1 MFDICSGSLF
11 PRMSY
16 GHRRSYFINLE
27 HCSLCNVCVGQAK
40 SKERRAESARETAPD
55 HGGAVWLFG
64 SARRHV
70 PDAPQNA
77 QKQIPHPRPNFLR
90 SPLLAGV

>member
-27 HCSLCNVCVGQAK
+27 HFGLCDVCVGQAK
-40 SKERRAESARETAPD
+40 SEKRRAESARETSPD
-55 HGGAVWLFG
+55 HGGAVWLFRC
-64 SARRHV
+64 ALRHV
-70 PDAPQNA
+70 SDTPQNA
-77 QKQIPHPRPNFLR
+77 QKQIPHPRPDFLR

>member
-27 HCSLCNVCVGQAK
+27 HFGLCDVCVRQAK
-40 SKERRAESARETAPD
+40 SKERQAESARETSSN
-55 HGGAVWLFG
+55 HGGTVWLFRR
-64 SARRHV
+64 ALRHV
-70 PDAPQNA
+70 SDTPQNA

>member
-27 HCSLCNVCVGQAK
+27 HFGLCDVCVGQAK
-40 SKERRAESARETAPD
+40 SEKRRAESAREAAPD
-55 HGGAVWLFG
+55 HGGAVWLFRR
-64 SARRHV
+64 ALRHV
-70 PDAPQNA
+70 SDTPQNA